1 MFPKPSSCNT
11 GSSCTLHPHLPN
23 NGYYVSCC
31 KSLIIIN
38 TLQVCPKNDSLLLDK
53 MTPYHITRAH
63 APHRH
68 CAVCSYR
75 DNNTIISASMS
86 RAYILMIV
94 ISARPVN
101 CVCMSRKHIACM
113 HYTYYWVGPVDR
125 RGYGGQQKG
134 TICDAHGLCP
144 SICSSFSLIS
154 FDTLSLW
161 VVQVSRSRFLC
172 SQQK

>member
-1 MFPKPSSCNT
+1 MVVLILLLWLSLSLYTLSKRSDRVIMYVPKTKFIHNT
-11 GSSCTLHPHLPN
+11 GSSYTLHPHLPN
-23 NGYYVSCC
+23 NSYYVSCC

-113 HYTYYWVGPVDR
+113 HYTYY
-125 RGYGGQQKG
+125 
-134 TICDAHGLCP
+134 
-144 SICSSFSLIS
+144 
-154 FDTLSLW
+154 
-161 VVQVSRSRFLC
+161 
-172 SQQK
+172 